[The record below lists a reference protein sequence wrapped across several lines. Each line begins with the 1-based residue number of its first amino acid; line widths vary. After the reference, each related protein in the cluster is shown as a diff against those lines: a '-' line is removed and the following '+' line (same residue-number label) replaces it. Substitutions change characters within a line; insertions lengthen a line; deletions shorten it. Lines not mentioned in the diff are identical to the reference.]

1 MRSKSLTILAILAV
15 VSVVAAVAA
24 VYQRGNISRIAAPP
38 DALFPGLT
46 DRVNDVAAVSVVTPE
61 GAFTIRKGD
70 SGAWMMAE
78 KSDYPVQFETIKQA
92 VVGMASLRPLEAKTV
107 KADKYPR
114 LQVADPTP
122 DDAGSGEGTLIRLE
136 DAGGGE
142 IAGLIVGKT
151 KSVETSSRPGWYYV
165 RKPGDE
171 QSWLASGRIE
181 VFEKATGWLDP
192 TMIQIARTR
201 IRAAETV
208 QPDGGEL
215 RISRTDP
222 RGRDFAVDTVPEGAK
237 VAFETAP
244 NALGSA
250 LTYISFEDVKPAA
263 DVAFDDAGKAVFS
276 TFDGLVITSELA
288 EADDVTWVRFS
299 AAFDEAAVALD
310 GLSEDDA
317 KDMKPADEVKAEAER
332 INARFGAWAYR
343 LPDYKVKDLRT
354 ALSDVVTFDDK
365 DGKS

>member
-1 MRSKSLTILAILAV
+1 MRSKSLTILAILTVA
-15 VSVVAAVAA
+15 SVAAAVAA
-24 VYQRGNISRIAAPP
+24 VYQRSSISRIAAPP
-38 DALFPGLT
+38 EELFPGLI

-61 GAFTIRKGD
+61 GVFTVRKGD
-70 SGAWMMAE
+70 DDAWLMAE

-114 LQVADPTP
+114 LQVADPNP

-181 VFEKATGWLDP
+181 VFENATGWLDA
-192 TMIQIARTR
+192 TMIRIERTR

-208 QPDGGEL
+208 QPDGTAL
-215 RISRTDP
+215 QISRTDP
-222 RGRDFAVDTVPEGAK
+222 RGRDFDVDNVPEGGK
-237 VAFETAP
+237 VSFETAP

-250 LTYISFEDVKPAA
+250 LTYVSFDDVRPAA
-263 DVAFDDAGKAVFS
+263 EVDFENAGKAVFS
-276 TFDGLVITSELA
+276 TFDGLVVTTELA
-288 EADDVTWVRFS
+288 DIDDVTWVRFS
-299 AAFDEAAVALD
+299 AAFDEEAVALD

-317 KDMKPADEVKAEAER
+317 KEMKSADDVKAEAEQ
-332 INARFGAWAYR
+332 INMRYGVWAYR
-343 LPDYKVKDLRT
+343 LPDYKIKDLRT
-354 ALSDVVTFDDK
+354 ALSDVVTSEDE

>member
-15 VSVVAAVAA
+15 VSVAAAVAA
-24 VYQRGNISRIAAPP
+24 VYQRASIGSIAAPP
-38 DALFPGLT
+38 DELFPGLM

-61 GAFTIRKGD
+61 GAFAIRR
-70 SGAWMMAE
+70 GADDGWVMAE

-92 VVGMASLRPLEAKTV
+92 VVGMASLKPLEAKTV
-107 KADKYPR
+107 KADKYAR
-114 LQVADPTP
+114 LQVADPNP
-122 DDAGSGEGTLIRLE
+122 DGAGSGEGTLIRLE

-142 IAGLIVGKT
+142 IAALIVGKT

-181 VFEKATGWLDP
+181 VFEKATGWLDA
-192 TMIQIARTR
+192 TMLRIERTR

-208 QPDGGEL
+208 QPDGAAL

-222 RGRDFAVDTVPEGAK
+222 RGRDFDVDNVPEGGE
-237 VAFETAP
+237 VSFDTAP

-250 LTYISFEDVKPAA
+250 LTYISFDDVRPAG
-263 DVAFDDAGKAVFS
+263 DLGFDGAGKAVFS
-276 TFDGLVITSELA
+276 TFDGLVVTAELA
-288 EADDVTWVRFS
+288 DLDEVTWVRFS

-317 KDMKPADEVKAEAER
+317 KQMKQADEVKAEAEE
-332 INARFGAWAYR
+332 INTRYGVWAYR
-343 LPDYKVKDLRT
+343 LPDYKIKDLRT
-354 ALSDVVTFDDK
+354 ALSDVVTSADG